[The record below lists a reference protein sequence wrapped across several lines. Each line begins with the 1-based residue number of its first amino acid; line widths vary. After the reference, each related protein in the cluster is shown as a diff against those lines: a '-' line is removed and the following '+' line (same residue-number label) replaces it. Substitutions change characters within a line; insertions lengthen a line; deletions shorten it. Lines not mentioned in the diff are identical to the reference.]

1 MGVGHRCT
9 TGENKINPDTT
20 ETSMDV
26 SQIRIIMIIWSSQ
39 NSSGHKAKTIKISS
53 IHTYV
58 IYKPVVVF
66 LL

>member
-1 MGVGHRCT
+1 MGVGHRYT

-26 SQIRIIMIIWSSQ
+26 SQIRIIMIIWFSQ
-39 NSSGHKAKTIKISS
+39 NSSGHKTKTIQISLL
-53 IHTYV
+53 HTYI